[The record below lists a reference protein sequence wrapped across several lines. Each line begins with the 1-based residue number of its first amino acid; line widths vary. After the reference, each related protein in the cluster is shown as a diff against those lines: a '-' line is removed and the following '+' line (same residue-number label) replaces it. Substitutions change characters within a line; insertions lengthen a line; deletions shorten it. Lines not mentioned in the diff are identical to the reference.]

1 MSLQTMSNATCIE
14 EDGYGHDAE
23 ERTTDTKES
32 ATATQSNDR
41 GHSKGGGA
49 LEKAKGIQDYKRE
62 HAIMTSKLIAVLL
75 SSCLFLG
82 CTTAQNA
89 ITTPPPVMEGTNWI
103 IASGPL
109 TGASVS
115 CKNGYI
121 PTCSYVDGA
130 VKCACV
136 PMPKKEQR

>member
-1 MSLQTMSNATCIE
+1 MSSASIE
-14 EDGYGHDAE
+14 EDGDDDT
-23 ERTTDTKES
+23 ERQRANDTKES
-32 ATATQSNDR
+32 AGATESDHGR
-41 GHSKGGGA
+41 CSRSGGA
-49 LEKAKGIQDYKRE
+49 LKKAAGIQDYKRE
-62 HAIMTSKLIAVLL
+62 HAIMTSKLIAALL

-89 ITTPPPVMEGTNWI
+89 ITAPPPPLMEGTNWI